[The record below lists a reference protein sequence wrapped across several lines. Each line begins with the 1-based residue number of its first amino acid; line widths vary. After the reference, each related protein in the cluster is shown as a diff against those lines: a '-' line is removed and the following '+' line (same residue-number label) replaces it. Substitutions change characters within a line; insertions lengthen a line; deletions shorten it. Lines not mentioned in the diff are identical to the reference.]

1 MRKAVSF
8 LLIVS
13 FLFLISACGEKPTEE
28 EKYFCVVDNNIKV
41 LSLEG
46 GDGLFV
52 ENGNFDEVKGVA
64 TIKVRNDSERM
75 VEYSKISFRVNDIE
89 RAEFEIKALPS
100 GETTT
105 VMEITAKPFAST
117 DKYELINNAES
128 TFAAYCDP
136 TMNTDKIKIETDGGK
151 ITVTNLTAED
161 ISKVIIYYKYYVD
174 GAYYGGIAFR
184 GTFENVKAGKSVS
197 RTSDRFAQNG
207 KIVNTSVV
215 IE

>member
-1 MRKAVSF
+1 MKKVASI

-13 FLFLISACGEKPTEE
+13 LLFLVSACGKKPTEE
-28 EKYFCVVDNNIKV
+28 EKYFCVVDNDIKV

-52 ENGNFDEVKGVA
+52 EDGEFNEVKSVA
-64 TIKVRNDSERM
+64 TVKVRNDSERM
-75 VEYSKISFRVNDIE
+75 VEYAKLSFRVNGAE
-89 RAEFEIKALPS
+89 RAEFEVKALPS
-100 GETTT
+100 GETAT
-105 VMEITAKPFAST
+105 VMEITAKPFVST

-136 TMNTDKIKIETDGGK
+136 SMNADKIKIETDGGK
-151 ITVTNLTAED
+151 ITVTNLTATD
-161 ISKVIIYYKYYVD
+161 MSKVIIYYKYYID

-184 GTFENVKAGKSVS
+184 GTFENIKAGESVS
-197 RTSDRFAQNG
+197 QTSERFAQNG